1 MSLFSGFK
9 TKFALSRLEEER
21 LYEFILNEIESGNVR
36 KGLMAKAISL
46 ANGNENKIQAEYIKL
61 RLQSLIDENTVF
73 EAIAGNQSW
82 VREGKS
88 PDAET
93 SIGRKPKLKPNTNDD
108 NEIAELMEKSDPS
121 LALNRFKRAKR

>member
-46 ANGNENKIQAEYIKL
+46 ADGNENKIQAEYIKL

-73 EAIAGNQSW
+73 EAIAVNQSW

-93 SIGRKPKLKPNTNDD
+93 IIDKKPKLKSNTNDD

>member
-46 ANGNENKIQAEYIKL
+46 ADGNENKIQAEYIKL